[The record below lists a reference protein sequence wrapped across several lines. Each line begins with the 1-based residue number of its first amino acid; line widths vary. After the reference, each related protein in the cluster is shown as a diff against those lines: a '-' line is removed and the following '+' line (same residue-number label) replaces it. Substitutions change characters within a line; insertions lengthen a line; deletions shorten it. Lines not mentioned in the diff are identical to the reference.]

1 MEELIAKRYVK
12 ALLQSAS
19 LDELEEIEK
28 YLEAVAALFKEWK
41 IKEVIIS
48 PEVKTQEKL
57 DLLLG
62 GLKNPNKKFVN
73 LLKLLAQKRRLSLI
87 PYLAKELD
95 NQIALMQKRFR
106 GRVFSEFE
114 LSKEEIAKIE
124 EALSKR
130 VGATIKLEPAKEKFD
145 GIKVEVDTIGI
156 EIEFSKSKIK
166 KQIIENIL
174 QAI

>member
-12 ALLQSAS
+12 ALMQSAS
-19 LDELEEIEK
+19 LDELQEIEK
-28 YLEAVAALFKEWK
+28 YLEGIAKLFKEWK
-41 IKEVIIS
+41 IKEIVIS
-48 PEVKTQEKL
+48 PEIKAQEKL
-57 DLLLG
+57 ELLVG

-87 PYLAKELD
+87 PYLAKELE
-95 NQIALMQKRFR
+95 NQIALMQKRFK
-106 GRVFSEFE
+106 GRVLSEFE
-114 LSKEEIAKIE
+114 LSSSEIAKIE
-124 EALSKR
+124 EALSR
-130 VGATIKLEPAKEKFD
+130 RIGAEVKLEPASQKFD
-145 GIKVEVDTIGI
+145 GIKVEVDTVGI

>member
-19 LDELEEIEK
+19 LDELKEIES
-28 YLEAVAALFKEWK
+28 YLQAIATLFKEWK
-41 IKEVIIS
+41 IKEIIIS
-48 PEVKTQEKL
+48 PEVSEKEKL
-57 DLLLG
+57 ELLLG

-73 LLKLLAQKRRLSLI
+73 LIKLLAQKRRLSLI
-87 PYLAKELD
+87 PHLAKELE
-95 NQIALMQKRFR
+95 NQIALMQRSFQ
-106 GRVFSEFE
+106 GRIYSEYDLGE
-114 LSKEEIAKIE
+114 QEIAEIE
-124 EALSKR
+124 KALSKR
-130 VGATIKLEPAKEKFD
+130 IGAEVKLHQTDQKYD
-145 GIKVEVDTIGI
+145 GIKVEVDTVGI

>member
-12 ALLQSAS
+12 ALVQSAS
-19 LDELEEIEK
+19 LDELQEIEN
-28 YLEAVAALFKEWK
+28 YLQAIAALFKDWK
-41 IKEVIIS
+41 IKEIIIS
-48 PEVKTQEKL
+48 PEVSAQEKL

-73 LLKLLAQKRRLSLI
+73 LLQLLAQKRRLSLI

-95 NQIALMQKRFR
+95 NQIALMKKSFK
-106 GRVFSEFE
+106 GRVYSEYD
-114 LSKEEIAKIE
+114 LSDKEIAQIE
-124 EALSKR
+124 EALSKKI
-130 VGATIKLEPAKEKFD
+130 GAEVKLKQASEKYD
-145 GIKVEVDTIGI
+145 GIKVEVDTVGI
-156 EIEFSKSKIK
+156 EIEFSKTKIK